1 MHYFCLKSYLKY
13 SIGEGN
19 GTPLQYSCLE
29 NPMDGGAWQA
39 VVHGVSKSRT
49 WLSDFPPFPLNT
61 VWILG
66 EGGHFLLRGW
76 QAFSDEGYK
85 SIPNTCSWMV
95 ICFAVAQSLT
105 HVRLFATP
113 WTAACQ
119 ASLSFTISWS
129 LLKFMS
135 NELVMLCYLTIS
147 SSAAPISF
155 SLQSFSAS
163 GSFPMSQ
170 FFASGGQSTGASASV
185 LPMNIHSWF
194 PLGLTGLIS
203 MQSQGLLRVFSSTIW
218 KHQFFSAF
226 FTVQLSHL
234 YMTNEKAIALTKQFA

>member
-1 MHYFCLKSYLKY
+1 MHY
-13 SIGEGN
+13 
-19 GTPLQYSCLE
+19 
-29 NPMDGGAWQA
+29 
-39 VVHGVSKSRT
+39 
-49 WLSDFPPFPLNT
+49 

-66 EGGHFLLRGW
+66 EGGHFVLHGW

-95 ICFAVAQSLT
+95 ICFAVAQSLS
-105 HVRLFATP
+105 HVRLFVTP

-119 ASLSFTISWS
+119 ASLSFPSSWS
-129 LLKFMS
+129 LLKFMF

-147 SSAAPISF
+147 SSAALISF

-185 LPMNIHSWF
+185 LPMNIHGWF

-203 MQSQGLLRVFSSTIW
+203 MQSQGLSRVFSSTIW
-218 KHQFFSAF
+218 KHQFFGTWPSVWSNSYIH
-226 FTVQLSHL
+226 TWLL
-234 YMTNEKAIALTKQFA
+234 EKP